1 MNKKTMNFYSYK
13 LLGLLSLTLLSQP
26 ASADL
31 FKCNAC
37 PAGYKCD
44 GNTQYA
50 CPVGTYSNAGAA
62 SCTNCPA
69 GQYQDKTAQS
79 SCKSCPAG
87 MYTNSDKSACVN
99 KCTVSAVNY
108 RTSYIYSSGCG
119 CVNQGSGGPCMS
131 LQSSCQCSV
140 KSETKTISA
149 GQKAGTTISISTWIY
164 SGSMSASKDNSY
176 SGSNCCVS
184 CSSKGNYK
192 GCSQITL
199 VYDSS
204 TNKIKF
210 QCAGTTT
217 VLATVDAKDC

>member
-50 CPVGTYSNAGAA
+50 CPAGTYSHAGAA

-87 MYTNSDKSACVN
+87 TVNSYDATYCYCQSKIESCTYSYKDYSCYTDSKCIDDCKKYSINKTDSYCNSECYKCKYVTVKKSGSRTVYMKYDYNNSKCVEDH
-99 KCTVSAVNY
+99 K
-108 RTSYIYSSGCG
+108 
-119 CVNQGSGGPCMS
+119 
-131 LQSSCQCSV
+131 SSCS
-140 KSETKTISA
+140 
-149 GQKAGTTISISTWIY
+149 
-164 SGSMSASKDNSY
+164 
-176 SGSNCCVS
+176 
-184 CSSKGNYK
+184 
-192 GCSQITL
+192 
-199 VYDSS
+199 
-204 TNKIKF
+204 
-210 QCAGTTT
+210 
-217 VLATVDAKDC
+217 